1 MEALLAGFVTGT
13 AVGMLAWGT
22 IAVALVRDH
31 THLLAIH
38 ARFPSGTALPF
49 LMVGISMAIQGG
61 CGARGIGTGAIY
73 WAIRDEAM
81 NGLGSPAWGFTLFFL
96 VVAGL
101 GLATVVVIQ
110 PSWWRRAVLGATT
123 LAGAFGWMLPHLA
136 EA

>member
-13 AVGMLAWGT
+13 AVGMLAWGA
-22 IAVALVRDH
+22 IAVALVQDH
-31 THLLAIH
+31 NRLLVIH
-38 ARFPSGTALPF
+38 ARFPEGTALPF
-49 LMVGISMAIQGG
+49 LMVGISMAVQAGW
-61 CGARGIGTGAIY
+61 GALGIGAGAAY
-73 WAIRDEAM
+73 WAIQGDAP

-110 PSWWRRAVLGATT
+110 PSWWRRGLLSAVI